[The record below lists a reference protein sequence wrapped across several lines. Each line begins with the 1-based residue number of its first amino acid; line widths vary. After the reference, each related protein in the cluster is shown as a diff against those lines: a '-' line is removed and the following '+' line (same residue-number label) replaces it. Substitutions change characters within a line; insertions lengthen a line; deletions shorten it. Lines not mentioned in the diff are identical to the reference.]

1 MQNVSSITT
10 YLLAVHFIFGGADVP
25 WGVLFYFHNSTHF
38 ACVYFCYSISCLS
51 VHIHTKTKYFS
62 FLSSLFSP
70 PPLSLA
76 FLLYFAVIP
85 QHGMYNRHC
94 KYYMLPFIYQSKK
107 MTANKRLFFFTKS
120 KKWFFFLLFPF
131 CSSCFCWI
139 KKVKAATAILH
150 IKRESKECYE
160 LAE

>member
-1 MQNVSSITT
+1 MYQALLPIYWPCILFLVVLMFHEEFFFISTTVRTLRVSIFVIAFHA
-10 YLLAVHFIFGGADVP
+10 YQFIFIQKR
-25 WGVLFYFHNSTHF
+25 
-38 ACVYFCYSISCLS
+38 SIFPFFPLS
-51 VHIHTKTKYFS
+51 FP
-62 FLSSLFSP
+62 P

-85 QHGMYNRHC
+85 QHGMYNRHS